1 MTTQHATEIKAGI
14 TAFFAFLTALWGWFG
29 WVVVVW
35 IALLAL
41 DWITGSAAAIKS
53 GTWSSKR
60 AREGAWHKL
69 GSIIAVLV
77 ACLLDVLFGLL
88 LDNVP
93 LEMPFTYT
101 VLLCPLVIIWYILT
115 EAGSIVENAGTL
127 GAPIPPWLKKAIAAF
142 KDKLDENGNSSVYDS
157 HNNVTDVLDGGN
169 AKSP

>member
-1 MTTQHATEIKAGI
+1 MTTEHASEIKAGFS
-14 TAFFAFLTALWGWFG
+14 AFFAFLTALWGWFG
-29 WVVVVW
+29 WVVIGW

-53 GTWSSKR
+53 GTWSSKA

-77 ACLLDVLFGLL
+77 AGLLDLLFGLL
-88 LDNVP
+88 LSNVP
-93 LEMPFTYT
+93 IELPFTYT

-127 GAPIPPWLKKAIAAF
+127 GAPIPAWLKKAIAAF
-142 KDKLDENGNSSVYDS
+142 KDKLDEKGNTESQ
-157 HNNVTDVLDGGN
+157 T
-169 AKSP
+169 